1 MASRAQWAKVTK
13 VYEGLPANLR
23 SRYDRAIQGKSEEFG
38 ENTIEYAKA
47 LLGMPNKGIFKN
59 VKSIAISEK
68 KEMGTMAAKKST
80 KKRGKKTGTAKATA
94 SAPKTRAKKR
104 GKKNA
109 GQIPLPILK
118 KRLTKLA
125 RIVNE
130 RS

>member
-1 MASRAQWAKVTK
+1 MASKAQWAAVEAKIK
-13 VYEGLPANLR
+13 SLSPSERQSYYEMMADELD
-23 SRYDRAIQGKSEEFG
+23 SQGRP
-38 ENTIEYAKA
+38 KA
-47 LLGMPNKGIFKN
+47 TAFKTALSLLDMKGT
-59 VKSIAISEK
+59 
-68 KEMGTMAAKKST
+68 GTMAAKKST
-80 KKRGKKTGTAKATA
+80 KRRGKKAPSGRKTGTAKATA
-94 SAPKTRAKKR
+94 SAPKTGAKKR